1 MLSSDCGIAERE
13 VEETWFWKA
22 EDKYA
27 SHLCEEQSLFRTYML
42 CL

>member
-22 EDKYA
+22 KDQYA
-27 SHLCEEQSLFRTYML
+27 SYMCEEQSLFRTYML